1 MEIFLAHHWPG
12 NVRELE
18 NVIEHAVII
27 AKQEKILAK
36 DLPQY
41 LLQKP
46 LSGQEL
52 ITLQDYEKDLIL
64 KTLEES
70 HWNKNQTAKRLKINR
85 STLYGKMR
93 RYGLVK
99 A

>member
-12 NVRELE
+12 NIRELE

-27 AKQEKILAK
+27 AKQEKIVTK

-41 LLQKP
+41 LPQKP
-46 LSGQEL
+46 LAGQEL
-52 ITLQDYEKDLIL
+52 ITLQDYERDLIL
-64 KTLEES
+64 KTLEET

-93 RYGLVK
+93 RYGLVS